1 VREHEIQEQEGRLT
15 PDPFDLPKQIRS
27 RISSC
32 TSAHCACGDAA
43 RDIRYLWVYAG
54 AELSSSPQSPPLSLK
69 SWLNILDEAAS
80 LGVQWL
86 VVSLEQ
92 DCSRF
97 PSLWELFQWAQQTH
111 EMNVAIHVNE
121 NTLNDEDTKN
131 LIKLESTLTHLF
143 VPEKEL
149 GLFDQMAKYGI
160 SVHSCTPPPE
170 GQEQCSMPG
179 SMLFVTTEG
188 QLYTCGMV
196 NGESGFCLGDVH
208 VGFFNEIL
216 HDDTKPHAVT
226 KAAMTRE
233 NGCMGCPPL
242 ILQEHI

>member
-1 VREHEIQEQEGRLT
+1 MSDHETQENVDRLA
-15 PDPFDLPKQIRS
+15 PDPFDLLRQIRS
-27 RISSC
+27 RVSSC
-32 TSAHCACGDAA
+32 TSAQCSCGDAS

-54 AELSSSPQSPPLSLK
+54 AESPSPTPPLSLK

-86 VVSLEQ
+86 VVSLEH

-97 PSLWELFQWAQQTH
+97 PALWDLFRWAQQTH
-111 EMNVAIHVNE
+111 AMNVAIHVNGNIMSE
-121 NTLNDEDTKN
+121 RDLAN
-131 LIKLESTLTHLF
+131 LVQLDCSLTHLF
-143 VPEKEL
+143 TPESAVGQFRNL
-149 GLFDQMAKYGI
+149 ADIGVA
-160 SVHSCTPPPE
+160 VHSCTLHPE
-170 GQEQCSMPG
+170 SQEQCSMPG

-196 NGESGFCLGDVH
+196 NGESGFCLGNAH
-208 VGFFNEIL
+208 VGLFGEIL
-216 HDDTKPHAVT
+216 HDESKPHAVE

-242 ILQEHI
+242 ILQGHT